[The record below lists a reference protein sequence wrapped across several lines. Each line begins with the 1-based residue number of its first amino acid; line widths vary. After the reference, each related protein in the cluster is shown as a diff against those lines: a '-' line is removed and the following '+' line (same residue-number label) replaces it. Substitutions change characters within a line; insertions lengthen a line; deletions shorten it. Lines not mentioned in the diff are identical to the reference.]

1 MTFIAAM
8 DNSGGSA
15 GGVLD
20 LYGQEWSEEDKME
33 KVNNFRMR
41 MLSCMNND
49 TRQID
54 TAIMYKDSVQRG
66 MVDELKARGIEPFL
80 KVDEGCE
87 DNGTL
92 KGFDI
97 HGVCQWAV
105 EKGCTGTKMRSI
117 VKDEIM
123 VDAIVAQQFALAKI
137 IRSYNLMPIVEPEV
151 PISFDDEYKQEIEYI
166 LLQSLHRYLDYSD
179 HVVMLKLTL
188 PSLPGLYDSLN
199 NHRGVERIVA
209 LSGGYSTEEACSLLK
224 KNAMSASF
232 SRGLSE
238 GLKYN
243 MTDEEFNNKITSN
256 INLILDACNET

>member
-1 MTFIAAM
+1 M

-33 KVNNFRMR
+33 KINNFRMR
-41 MLSCMNND
+41 MLKCMNND
-49 TRQID
+49 SRQID
-54 TAIMYKDSVQRG
+54 TAIMYKDSVERG

-80 KVDEGCE
+80 KVDQGVEE
-87 DNGTL
+87 NGTL
-92 KGFDI
+92 KIFPVHEI
-97 HGVCQWAV
+97 CEWAV

-117 VKDEIM
+117 VKDETM
-123 VDAIVAQQFALAKI
+123 VDAVVAQQFALAKV

-151 PISFDDEYKQEIEYI
+151 PIHANNKQEIENKLI
-166 LLQSLHRYLDYSD
+166 QSLVRYLDDSS

-188 PSLPGLYDSLN
+188 PSIPGRYDSLN

-209 LSGGYSTEEACSLLK
+209 LSGGYSTQEACGLLK
-224 KNAMSASF
+224 KNQMSASF

-243 MTDEEFNNKITSN
+243 MTDEEFNDKITSN
-256 INLILDACNET
+256 INLILDACDET

>member
-33 KVNNFRMR
+33 KINDFRMR
-41 MLSCMNND
+41 MLKCMNND
-49 TRQID
+49 SRQID
-54 TAIMYKDSVQRG
+54 TAIMYKDSVERG

-80 KVDEGCE
+80 KVDQGVEE
-87 DNGTL
+87 NGTL
-92 KGFDI
+92 KIFPVHEI
-97 HGVCQWAV
+97 CEWAV

-123 VDAIVAQQFALAKI
+123 VDAVVAQQFALAEV

-151 PISFDDEYKQEIEYI
+151 PIHYPVNNKQEIEYK
-166 LLQSLHRYLDYSD
+166 LLQSLHRYLDYSN

-209 LSGGYSTEEACSLLK
+209 LSGGYSTEEACGLLK
-224 KNAMSASF
+224 KNQMSASF

>member
-33 KVNNFRMR
+33 KINDFRMR

-66 MVDELKARGIEPFL
+66 MVDELKARGIEPFV
-80 KVDEGCE
+80 KVDEGVE
-87 DNGTL
+87 ENGTL
-92 KGFDI
+92 KFFAVHDM
-97 HGVCQWAV
+97 CEWAF

-117 VKDEIM
+117 VKDETMINA
-123 VDAIVAQQFALAKI
+123 VIAQQFDYAEI
-137 IRSYNLMPIVEPEV
+137 IKSYNLMPIVEPEV
-151 PISFDDEYKQEIEYI
+151 PISIDNKQEIESK
-166 LLQSLHRYLDYSD
+166 LLESLQGYLDNINYR
-179 HVVMLKLTL
+179 VILKLTL
-188 PSLPGLYDSLN
+188 PSVAGLYDSLN
-199 NHRGVERIVA
+199 NHKSVERVVA
-209 LSGGYSTEEACSLLK
+209 LSGGYSTQEACSLLK
-224 KNAMSASF
+224 QNSMGASF

-243 MTDEEFNNKITSN
+243 MTDEEFNSKITSN
-256 INLILDACNET
+256 INLILDACNGT